1 MSETPTTTT
10 ATTPVNWGAVILGC
24 FLAVFSGLFIGLAS
38 VLAGNAAQESGAPR
52 PIGFVVGLLG
62 PIVVYGAVYLLARR
76 HFRDF
81 CRGLIVGACFVI
93 LITGACSA
101 IFLAS

>member
-1 MSETPTTTT
+1 MSETPAATT

-24 FLAVFSGLFIGLAS
+24 FLAIFAGIFIGIAS
-38 VLAGNAAQESGAPR
+38 VLAANFAHVSGAPQ
-52 PIGFVVGLLG
+52 PIGFAIGLLG
-62 PIVVYGAVYLLARR
+62 PIVVYGAVYLMARR
-76 HFRDF
+76 RFRDF
-81 CRGLIVGACFVI
+81 CRGMIVGACLVV